1 MAEKVLVVDDERD
14 IADLL
19 EVYLRNENYD
29 VYKYYSAKEALE
41 CIENQEI
48 DLAILDIMLPDI
60 NGFSLCQKIREKYTY
75 PIIMLTAKDEE
86 TDKITGLTLGADD
99 YVTKPF
105 RPLELIARVKAQLR
119 RYKKYTPV
127 QIEKHSTPKLT
138 YKKLMLDT
146 QTYIMVP
153 TNGAIYY
160 DGQDIHEMG
169 KAYRELFGFLPQDF
183 GYSRDFTVKDY
194 LEYMAALKDVPARET
209 SRKIN
214 HLLDI
219 LTLSDV
225 KRKKIAKLSG
235 GMKRRV
241 GIAQAMLNDP
251 KILVMD
257 EPTAGLDP
265 GERVRFRN
273 FISEFSHDRIVLIS
287 THIVSDVE
295 YIATR
300 NAIMKDGK
308 IVDVGTTDELV
319 KQIEGKV
326 WTCTI
331 PARDLDKYEMRLR
344 IINQRGEDNN
354 QVSIRYLSDK
364 SEIEG
369 SITISPRLEDLYLW
383 LFPQADLSKEGN

>member
-19 EVYLRNENYD
+19 EVYLQNENYD

-146 QTYIMVP
+146 QTYECA
-153 TNGAIYY
+153 N
-160 DGQDIHEMG
+160 QW
-169 KAYRELFGFLPQDF
+169 
-183 GYSRDFTVKDY
+183 GY
-194 LEYMAALKDVPARET
+194 
-209 SRKIN
+209 
-214 HLLDI
+214 LL
-219 LTLSDV
+219 
-225 KRKKIAKLSG
+225 
-235 GMKRRV
+235 
-241 GIAQAMLNDP
+241 
-251 KILVMD
+251 
-257 EPTAGLDP
+257 
-265 GERVRFRN
+265 
-273 FISEFSHDRIVLIS
+273 
-287 THIVSDVE
+287 
-295 YIATR
+295 
-300 NAIMKDGK
+300 
-308 IVDVGTTDELV
+308 
-319 KQIEGKV
+319 
-326 WTCTI
+326 
-331 PARDLDKYEMRLR
+331 
-344 IINQRGEDNN
+344 
-354 QVSIRYLSDK
+354 
-364 SEIEG
+364 
-369 SITISPRLEDLYLW
+369 
-383 LFPQADLSKEGN
+383 